1 MFAANHNLII
11 AVLGA
16 VLALVCITIAETM
29 MLAANAV
36 TKSKEVRTPL
46 YYCTVFVFYVAIVLV
61 LGWKQPDFFKSDKP
75 INLREQKIAEVAS
88 EVENLMENETPDCNR
103 MYNSSIMRAHKN
115 KRGLSIDEIN
125 DIVGACHADK
135 QTRIN
140 ELSAQVAL
148 LKQK

>member
-1 MFAANHNLII
+1 MIAANHSLVI
-11 AVLGA
+11 AILGG

-29 MLAANAV
+29 ALATNAV

-46 YYCTVFVFYVAIVLV
+46 YYFTVFVFYVAMVLV
-61 LGWKQPDFFKSDKP
+61 LGWKQPAFFKSDKP
-75 INLREQKIAEVAS
+75 GNLREQKIAEVES
-88 EVENLMENETPDCNR
+88 EVKHLMEHETDACNR
-103 MYNSSIMRAHKN
+103 MYKSSIDRAHKN